1 MKDGTITNRPQATNR
16 ATFENR
22 DYNRLKSAGVDIQLD
37 RAKKLFSKKG
47 LKRNAKPGLY
57 YDDVTDTYTRIGV
70 NEDGRPFVQE
80 SNITIDTL
88 IGG

>member
-1 MKDGTITNRPQATNR
+1 MEFAIYSFLFFILFLGILFNLKITNNKRVN
-16 ATFENR
+16 E
-22 DYNRLKSAGVDIQLD
+22 I
-37 RAKKLFSKKG
+37 KKG

-57 YDDVTDTYTRIGV
+57 YDDVTDTYTRVGV
-70 NEDGRPFVQE
+70 NEDGRPFVEE